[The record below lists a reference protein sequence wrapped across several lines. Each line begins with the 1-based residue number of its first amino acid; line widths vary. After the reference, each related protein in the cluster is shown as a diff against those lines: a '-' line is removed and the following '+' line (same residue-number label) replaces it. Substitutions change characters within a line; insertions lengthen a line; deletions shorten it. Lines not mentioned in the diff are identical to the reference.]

1 MDRNVIPKQMW
12 MQAEDVVAASLGGID
27 RGKLFVVPGWRYKL
41 VVALVPAL
49 PKFLRNPMILMY
61 SKRRQ

>member
-1 MDRNVIPKQMW
+1 VAAGQ
-12 MQAEDVVAASLGGID
+12 DVVAASLRGLD
-27 RGKLFVVPGWRYKL
+27 RGKLFVVPSWRYKL

-61 SKRRQ
+61 SRRREAAAP